1 MYIPPRRVL
10 TYDKSND
17 QIEVNDILNRHL
29 ISRMK
34 EGVAALQT
42 YVNEWIDAGAITEVN
57 WNHVRVLE
65 FQDTLRSRDSLAK
78 HLGDKEC
85 LKCPEITKHVRVSSS

>member
-1 MYIPPRRVL
+1 
-10 TYDKSND
+10 
-17 QIEVNDILNRHL
+17 VNDIVDRHL

-34 EGVAALQT
+34 EGIAALQT
-42 YVNEWIDAGAITEVN
+42 HVNEWIGAGAITEVD
-57 WNHVRVLE
+57 WGRVRILD

-85 LKCPEITKHVRVSSS
+85 LKCPEMTQHVRGSF